1 MIGTFSFSAPP
12 HPLPRAGSADGAD
25 LFLAAPQRLADH
37 TGPFIPVPPMTEV
50 SRIADSTTFKVVVP
64 ILQTILSAGAIGA
77 FVYVVG
83 SLGSLQMQLAAYQTN
98 QALIGQRVDS
108 LERSRESTDKL
119 VDSLRVSTQ
128 RQEFKIDQVGE
139 SLKALVQTGRPK

>member
-1 MIGTFSFSAPP
+1 
-12 HPLPRAGSADGAD
+12 
-25 LFLAAPQRLADH
+25 
-37 TGPFIPVPPMTEV
+37 MTEV
-50 SRIADSTTFKVVVP
+50 SRIADSTAFKVVVP

-119 VDSLRVSTQ
+119 VDSLRTSDQ
-128 RQEFKIDQVGE
+128 RQEYQIGNMGE
-139 SLKALVQTGRPK
+139 SLKEFVKNGRPR

>member
-1 MIGTFSFSAPP
+1 
-12 HPLPRAGSADGAD
+12 
-25 LFLAAPQRLADH
+25 
-37 TGPFIPVPPMTEV
+37 MTEV
-50 SRIADSTTFKVVVP
+50 SRIADSTTFKVAVP

-83 SLGSLQMQLAAYQTN
+83 SLGSLQVQLANYQTN

-119 VDSLRVSTQ
+119 IDSLRISTQ
-128 RQEFKIDQVGE
+128 RQDFQINQVGE

>member
-1 MIGTFSFSAPP
+1 MLLELTYS
-12 HPLPRAGSADGAD
+12 PLLPSVWPLTPAL
-25 LFLAAPQRLADH
+25 LF
-37 TGPFIPVPPMTEV
+37 TVPPMTEV
-50 SRIADSTTFKVVVP
+50 SRIADSTTFKVAVP

>member
-1 MIGTFSFSAPP
+1 MQG
-12 HPLPRAGSADGAD
+12 
-25 LFLAAPQRLADH
+25 LFLLGNAQADAGLFSS
-37 TGPFIPVPPMTEV
+37 TVPPMTEV

-119 VDSLRVSTQ
+119 VDSLRVNTQ